1 MDSSWRGL
9 TSFPRHWVP
18 CCPLG
23 TVMAFHWDTSH
34 PPAHSVLSELFAEG
48 CDELSMDPTLWADLI
63 PLLRSCWELSLD
75 QACEG
80 IFQRFP
86 SSTSQPAFD
95 MGSQSSAV
103 RGGGKRDWV
112 SAAAEFFCL
121 FPVLGLSL
129 KRLWEERECHSS
141 LS

>member
-34 PPAHSVLSELFAEG
+34 PPPHSVLSELFAEG
-48 CDELSMDPTLWADLI
+48 YDELSMDPTLWADLI

-129 KRLWEERECHSS
+129 KRLWEERECHSL